1 MHWLAAEELRSAL
14 WGGLEIAVI
23 DAREQGAFSAE
34 HLFWGSCVPLS
45 HLETLAADLLPRYD
59 VAVVVLDETGAPG
72 GVGERAWRRLTDLGW
87 SDVSV
92 LAGGIA
98 GWPGERYSGVN
109 VPSKAFGE
117 WVEQQEHTPHLTAT
131 ELARRQAAGDNLVV
145 LDSRPMREFR
155 AMSIPGGVDCPG
167 AELVYR
173 YQDAAPDPATTI
185 VVNCAGRTRS
195 IIGAQSL
202 RNAGIANP
210 VFALEHGTMGWELA
224 GLTLAHGETTHAPA
238 PSAVGLDAAKAAAAR
253 VAARFQ
259 ITTVDGLRVRSWLAD
274 PKRST
279 FVFDVRS
286 PEEFAASPVA
296 GIRHAPGGQIVQ
308 AADEYIGVLGS
319 RVVLADE
326 GSLVRAT
333 MTASW
338 LAQLGRYE
346 VYVASLTALTD
357 LPSPAV
363 STLTLPTDVPTV
375 SADALPANAT
385 VVDLADSLR
394 YRRGH
399 IPGAMWAV
407 RARLDQVD
415 AKAPVVL
422 TSPDGQLACLAW
434 ADAEALWPGTAVL
447 AGGTAGWSVAGRELD
462 VGLGNPTTTTD
473 DVWYKPYDA
482 QDEAVARRRMQEY
495 LTWEVAL
502 LEQIAR
508 DELVSFRRF

>member
-1 MHWLAAEELRSAL
+1 M
-14 WGGLEIAVI
+14 
-23 DAREQGAFSAE
+23 
-34 HLFWGSCVPLS
+34 
-45 HLETLAADLLPRYD
+45 
-59 VAVVVLDETGAPG
+59 
-72 GVGERAWRRLTDLGW
+72 
-87 SDVSV
+87 
-92 LAGGIA
+92 
-98 GWPGERYSGVN
+98 
-109 VPSKAFGE
+109 
-117 WVEQQEHTPHLTAT
+117 
-131 ELARRQAAGDNLVV
+131 
-145 LDSRPMREFR
+145 
-155 AMSIPGGVDCPG
+155 
-167 AELVYR
+167 
-173 YQDAAPDPATTI
+173 
-185 VVNCAGRTRS
+185 
-195 IIGAQSL
+195 
-202 RNAGIANP
+202 
-210 VFALEHGTMGWELA
+210 
-224 GLTLAHGETTHAPA
+224 
-238 PSAVGLDAAKAAAAR
+238 
-253 VAARFQ
+253 
-259 ITTVDGLRVRSWLAD
+259 
-274 PKRST
+274 
-279 FVFDVRS
+279 
-286 PEEFAASPVA
+286 
-296 GIRHAPGGQIVQ
+296 
-308 AADEYIGVLGS
+308 
-319 RVVLADE
+319 
-326 GSLVRAT
+326 
-333 MTASW
+333 
-338 LAQLGRYE
+338 
-346 VYVASLTALTD
+346 YVASLTALTD

-415 AKAPVVL
+415 ATAPVVL